1 MDSPKHSPT
10 IQKLL
15 EENARLLS
23 RIQELEVGKGKEN
36 PRLSRPVKIKNETTV
51 SIEAHLKIE
60 PGLKRRDLVGNS
72 GDEIKHKVQLETPI
86 KLSKKRAVKSEN
98 APNKKIKLEFVGVA
112 LPSLYVLPLLYLMRH
127 SRSISPG
134 PGDTDSERED
144 VKPKI
149 EHQEGEIQFYGMARP
164 IPDDFEEKK
173 PNIKQE
179 LDLDENT
186 LKERLRG
193 FATFPVTLGNT
204 LRMRTFSCEL
214 ISSIF
219 GGNMQR
225 MCPSI
230 GKKHLARHGRPNWM
244 FTNNCMYQPNAPNEP
259 GGSGLVYRS
268 TPFAPSNGQDETIV
282 RHLFICIKPS
292 EWLYAGDYKW
302 VRAEPLTQAEWAEQ
316 GSKFKSAWIK
326 VLHTEGWGAGVRAMI
341 RLRRRLNREP
351 TEGEIET
358 ALDIY
363 KEALEEEELGQPRP
377 KKPRIS
383 DISSDD
389 LVVQKAKELTDNW
402 GENELRLAKS
412 KKPEVKQKS
421 TQLKHVV
428 FFAIDEAQ
436 SLTKPVTS
444 GNGQITPF
452 YYLRQILRACRDLPL
467 FSVLLSTR
475 TTSNID
481 QFVPPKEND
490 ASARLQHRYLQLI
503 PPFCALGWDHGALS
517 FPDPPTLSAVA
528 SLEYKPS
535 LGRPLFASRYR
546 AGLDLPDEEER
557 SEFLKDIVNFAA
569 QKLIRNEVRP
579 AQLNNDQLLACLSAR
594 LPIEFMSSTPTQGE
608 KDQVGN
614 HMRVCLSINKSVC
627 RFTSF
632 FSPLGNNVRGWG
644 FNYRKDDEE
653 YESLGCEWR
662 RLSGV
667 QT

>member
-72 GDEIKHKVQLETPI
+72 GDEIKHKVQLKTPPYQALKET
-86 KLSKKRAVKSEN
+86 SEN

-112 LPSLYVLPLLYLMRH
+112 LPSLESSMSNRLQ

-149 EHQEGEIQFYGMARP
+149 EHQEDEIQFYGMARP

-193 FATFPVTLGNT
+193 FAAFPVTLGNT
-204 LRMRTFSCEL
+204 LRMRTFSREF

-259 GGSGLVYRS
+259 GGPGLVYRS

-302 VRAEPLTQAEWAEQ
+302 VRAEPLTQAE
-316 GSKFKSAWIK
+316 FKSAWIK
-326 VLHTEGWGAGVRAMI
+326 VLHTEGWGARVRAMI

-358 ALDIY
+358 ALEGKNRYEDVTVEMIE
-363 KEALEEEELGQPRP
+363 KAFRAGKQRLGISVLKCVGDDETLQRALIHEYDNLNSRP
-377 KKPRIS
+377 
-383 DISSDD
+383 
-389 LVVQKAKELTDNW
+389 TGNM
-402 GENELRLAKS
+402 
-412 KKPEVKQKS
+412 VKQ
-421 TQLKHVV
+421 
-428 FFAIDEAQ
+428 EA
-436 SLTKPVTS
+436 TEKKM
-444 GNGQITPF
+444 
-452 YYLRQILRACRDLPL
+452 LRR
-467 FSVLLSTR
+467 
-475 TTSNID
+475 
-481 QFVPPKEND
+481 K
-490 ASARLQHRYLQLI
+490 
-503 PPFCALGWDHGALS
+503 
-517 FPDPPTLSAVA
+517 
-528 SLEYKPS
+528 
-535 LGRPLFASRYR
+535 
-546 AGLDLPDEEER
+546 
-557 SEFLKDIVNFAA
+557 
-569 QKLIRNEVRP
+569 
-579 AQLNNDQLLACLSAR
+579 
-594 LPIEFMSSTPTQGE
+594 
-608 KDQVGN
+608 
-614 HMRVCLSINKSVC
+614 
-627 RFTSF
+627 
-632 FSPLGNNVRGWG
+632 RGVK
-644 FNYRKDDEE
+644 RETE
-653 YESLGCEWR
+653 
-662 RLSGV
+662 
-667 QT
+667 